1 LFENI
6 LLGQVLC
13 PENQEVTGE
22 WKKFHSEELH
32 DLYYLPNI
40 IWVVKSK
47 RIKWVEH
54 GAPLGQKKNFSRFL
68 VWKPEGNRSRAKCKV
83 GFNIKRFLKK

>member
-1 LFENI
+1 

-13 PENQEVTGE
+13 PENQEVTGD
-22 WKKFHSEELH
+22 WKKLHSEELH
-32 DLYYLPNI
+32 DLYYSPNI

-54 GAPLGQKKNFSRFL
+54 VAHRGQKKNSIRFL
-68 VWKPEGNRSRAKCKV
+68 VGKPEGKRSRAKCRLDLIL
-83 GFNIKRFLKK
+83 NDS